1 MRLTSIFLHK
11 KTAQKRKHMKSV
23 LLAILG
29 LLVAVAL
36 TIAVAIIR
44 DGNNSGWLLAIFAIV
59 IFINGVRSR

>member
-1 MRLTSIFLHK
+1 
-11 KTAQKRKHMKSV
+11 MKSV